1 MTFGFHGGLA
11 AVLAKLAP
19 KPAADEPQIPRK
31 SRAQLLYDI
40 GSILRDPDDGF
51 GAKASDPIDIPGTSR
66 PVAGGGVGGVGG
78 AGRRRAGRR
87 TP

>member
-1 MTFGFHGGLA
+1 MTFSFHGGLA
-11 AVLAKLAP
+11 AAIARIAS
-19 KPAADEPQIPRK
+19 KPAASEPFVSRK

-51 GAKASDPIDIPGTSR
+51 GAEAPDPIDIPAASR